1 VAGEGVSSRLLACY
15 SARTDPAAYARTDPT
30 AHEPSP
36 TLHAAPWPPSAS
48 EFQAPARPTGPAEA
62 PARTRPRDF
71 DTAYSVRHRNRA
83 VQPPDCPSQA
93 GLPLP
98 APCSMSRLPTLT
110 GPWGAA
116 TGSCLS
122 VEFGVPFG
130 LGSFPPTPTRHW
142 RNPRRLAYA
151 AQQIGALQRRHLRS
165 AGRRAHRGFYRQ
177 LKSASENAI

>member
-1 VAGEGVSSRLLACY
+1 MAGEGVSSRLLACY

-48 EFQAPARPTGPAEA
+48 EFQAPAPPNRPSGGSRSHSPERFRHRVLGSTPKSRCPA
-62 PARTRPRDF
+62 PRLSVASRFAIAGSVLYVKTPDF
-71 DTAYSVRHRNRA
+71 DGA
-83 VQPPDCPSQA
+83 V
-93 GLPLP
+93 G
-98 APCSMSRLPTLT
+98 
-110 GPWGAA
+110 GAA

-165 AGRRAHRGFYRQ
+165 AGRRAHRRFLSSTEERQ
-177 LKSASENAI
+177 